1 MMELLP
7 PLGDMMEA
15 EDVVAAVTEDL
26 PPTREMIEAETATIE
41 VIAVVAAVSFTN
53 PNALQVVEYCINV
66 TIDKVFY
73 TNAKVY
79 SSCNHLRTNQC

>member
-15 EDVVAAVTEDL
+15 EDVVAVVTEDL
-26 PPTREMIEAETATIE
+26 PPTREMTEAETATIE
-41 VIAVVAAVSFTN
+41 VIAAVATVSFTN

-66 TIDKVFY
+66 TIDKVF
-73 TNAKVY
+73 TQMQKTIV
-79 SSCNHLRTNQC
+79 HVIT